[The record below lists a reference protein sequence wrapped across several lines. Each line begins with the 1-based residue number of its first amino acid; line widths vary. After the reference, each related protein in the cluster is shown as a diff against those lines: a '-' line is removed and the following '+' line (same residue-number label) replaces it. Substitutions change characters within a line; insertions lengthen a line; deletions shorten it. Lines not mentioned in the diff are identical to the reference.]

1 VVRSAVASVSDAKPS
16 SQHHVN
22 LQCRKIT
29 PYTRFVYQK
38 STKKGAV
45 CSRHRACFE
54 SVGKH
59 LICRTPNVPS
69 VKATVL
75 LEEFFMLYGKFN
87 RRSRAVLMA
96 MVVGIG
102 MAGIAFAPPA
112 AALNLEQY
120 IEVPQCEPARPA
132 VPSAS

>member
-1 VVRSAVASVSDAKPS
+1 
-16 SQHHVN
+16 
-22 LQCRKIT
+22 
-29 PYTRFVYQK
+29 
-38 STKKGAV
+38 
-45 CSRHRACFE
+45 
-54 SVGKH
+54 
-59 LICRTPNVPS
+59 
-69 VKATVL
+69 
-75 LEEFFMLYGKFN
+75 MLYGKFN